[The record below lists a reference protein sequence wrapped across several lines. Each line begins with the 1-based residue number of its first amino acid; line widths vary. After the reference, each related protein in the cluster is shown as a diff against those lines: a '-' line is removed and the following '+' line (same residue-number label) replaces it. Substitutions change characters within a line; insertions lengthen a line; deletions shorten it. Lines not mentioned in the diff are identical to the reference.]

1 MRRRRLVLAAITIVL
16 GLGTRP
22 LKRHYETVGSALG
35 DALWALMVFLLF
47 GALFPKLSLRWLALS
62 ALMIAFLVE
71 TSQLWHTPWLDA
83 LRHTTLGALAI
94 GGSFSVEDLLC
105 YTVGV
110 ASGVLLEKRS
120 RAMTPTN

>member
-1 MRRRRLVLAAITIVL
+1 MRLRRLGLAAITIVL

-35 DALWALMVFLLF
+35 DALWALMVFLLL
-47 GALFPKLSLRWLALS
+47 GALFPKLPLKWLALS
-62 ALMIAFLVE
+62 ALMVAFLVE
-71 TSQLWHTPWLDA
+71 TSQLWHTPWLDS

-94 GGSFSVEDLLC
+94 AGSFSVEDLLC

-110 ASGVLLEKRS
+110 VFGLLLEKRYHGG
-120 RAMTPTN
+120 APTN

>member
-1 MRRRRLVLAAITIVL
+1 MRRRRLLLAVATIVL

-22 LKRHYETVGSALG
+22 LKRHYETLGSALG
-35 DALWALMVFLLF
+35 DALWALMVFLLL
-47 GALFPKLSLRWLALS
+47 GSLFPKLPLKWLALS

-71 TSQLWHTPWLDA
+71 TSQLWHPLWLDS

-110 ASGVLLEKRS
+110 AGGVLLERRY

>member
-1 MRRRRLVLAAITIVL
+1 MRRRRLLLAAATIVL

-22 LKRHYETVGSALG
+22 LKRHYETLGSALG
-35 DALWALMVFLLF
+35 DALWALMVFLLL
-47 GALFPKLSLRWLALS
+47 GALFPKLPLKWLALW
-62 ALMIAFLVE
+62 ALVIAFLVE
-71 TSQLWHTPWLDA
+71 TSQLWHTPWLDT

-110 ASGVLLEKRS
+110 AFGLLLENKWPR
-120 RAMTPTN
+120 